1 MENLSNLSVEQL
13 KAKKKTLAAQDS
25 AVYVLGSVLGVIY
38 SRSTGGGFL
47 RAIGYLVAG
56 SIVVGIIPRYFYFLP
71 KQKEIDELIKQKEIL
86 TQTK

>member
-1 MENLSNLSVEQL
+1 MENLTVEQL
-13 KAKKKTLAAQDS
+13 KAKKKILTAQDS
-25 AVYVLGSVLGVIY
+25 AVYVLGSVLGVLY

-47 RAIGYLVAG
+47 RGVGYLVAG
-56 SIVVGIIPRYFYFLP
+56 SIAVGIIPRYFYFLP

>member
-1 MENLSNLSVEQL
+1 MENLSTLSVEQL

-25 AVYVLGSVLGVIY
+25 AVYVLGSILGVIY

-47 RAIGYLVAG
+47 RGVGYLVAG
-56 SIVVGIIPRYFYFLP
+56 SIAVGIIPRYFYFLP

-86 TQTK
+86 NQTK